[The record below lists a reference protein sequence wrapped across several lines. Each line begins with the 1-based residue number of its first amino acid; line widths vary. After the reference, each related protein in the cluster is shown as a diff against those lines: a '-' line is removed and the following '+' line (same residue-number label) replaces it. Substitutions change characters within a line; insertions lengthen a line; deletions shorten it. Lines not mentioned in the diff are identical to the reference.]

1 MANFTQFDLPAN
13 AYANFD
19 AQSLR
24 DVIIDRINNDSSINF
39 TDQNF
44 EGSNISALIDII
56 AYSYHTLLFY
66 LNQTSA
72 ESNFNDSELYE
83 NINRIVKLIDY
94 KPVGKQTSVLPIN
107 IKATSDISPGY
118 YTIPKFSFAT
128 SQGKTF
134 TFSNNVTFEKLST
147 QTETITA
154 IGNQLMYEGT
164 IEEYPIVTPIGEKFE
179 TISLLPGNNITV
191 DHFNIFVYVKEI
203 NESNKWYE
211 WKRVPSVYLGKPN
224 ERVFEIRYNE
234 NKKYEL
240 KFGNNVNGKQL
251 NINDQVAIYYLK
263 SSGVDGKVTKNT
275 FNENEL
281 NVFNT
286 AQYDEILTDTKDT
299 SLNYLTI
306 ESILNVNI
314 NNTEDSTEFGEEE
327 KIEEIK
333 QNAPRFFSSEYK
345 LTTKAD
351 YKSFIQRNYT
361 NLIYDVTVLNNSD
374 YTNDYLKY
382 LNDELGLTDYSLET
396 NALFN
401 QYYFADSSNSNNIY
415 LTIVPNLRKNKSVVT
430 RSNYLSPALKE
441 KIQNEIENY
450 KLLNS
455 EIMFIDPMYLNL
467 DFSLQFSGET
477 STLNYKDYTEVHI
490 VKEARAL
497 VNDEDLKSKV
507 YNTIIN
513 YIENLKLGSTIDVRF
528 LNNEIEKIPHIKSI
542 KTVRTDIDSNVKI
555 NSVPGLSLC
564 VFNPI
569 YNGRDKKTIDTRLVL
584 KPYQIPYIENAQKIK
599 DKIKIETTSVSNK
612 IVEY

>member
-1 MANFTQFDLPAN
+1 MTQ
-13 AYANFD
+13 
-19 AQSLR
+19 
-24 DVIIDRINNDSSINF
+24 
-39 TDQNF
+39 
-44 EGSNISALIDII
+44 
-56 AYSYHTLLFY
+56 
-66 LNQTSA
+66 
-72 ESNFNDSELYE
+72 
-83 NINRIVKLIDY
+83 
-94 KPVGKQTSVLPIN
+94 
-107 IKATSDISPGY
+107 
-118 YTIPKFSFAT
+118 
-128 SQGKTF
+128 
-134 TFSNNVTFEKLST
+134 
-147 QTETITA
+147 
-154 IGNQLMYEGT
+154 
-164 IEEYPIVTPIGEKFE
+164 
-179 TISLLPGNNITV
+179 
-191 DHFNIFVYVKEI
+191 
-203 NESNKWYE
+203 
-211 WKRVPSVYLGKPN
+211 
-224 ERVFEIRYNE
+224 
-234 NKKYEL
+234 
-240 KFGNNVNGKQL
+240 
-251 NINDQVAIYYLK
+251 INDQVAIYYLK

-497 VNDEDLKSKV
+497 VNDEDLKIKL
-507 YNTIIN
+507 
-513 YIENLKLGSTIDVRF
+513 YIKNIGF
-528 LNNEIEKIPHIKSI
+528 
-542 KTVRTDIDSNVKI
+542 
-555 NSVPGLSLC
+555 
-564 VFNPI
+564 
-569 YNGRDKKTIDTRLVL
+569 
-584 KPYQIPYIENAQKIK
+584 QIA
-599 DKIKIETTSVSNK
+599 KIKI
-612 IVEY
+612 

>member
-1 MANFTQFDLPAN
+1 M
-13 AYANFD
+13 
-19 AQSLR
+19 
-24 DVIIDRINNDSSINF
+24 
-39 TDQNF
+39 
-44 EGSNISALIDII
+44 
-56 AYSYHTLLFY
+56 
-66 LNQTSA
+66 
-72 ESNFNDSELYE
+72 
-83 NINRIVKLIDY
+83 
-94 KPVGKQTSVLPIN
+94 
-107 IKATSDISPGY
+107 
-118 YTIPKFSFAT
+118 
-128 SQGKTF
+128 
-134 TFSNNVTFEKLST
+134 
-147 QTETITA
+147 
-154 IGNQLMYEGT
+154 
-164 IEEYPIVTPIGEKFE
+164 
-179 TISLLPGNNITV
+179 
-191 DHFNIFVYVKEI
+191 
-203 NESNKWYE
+203 
-211 WKRVPSVYLGKPN
+211 
-224 ERVFEIRYNE
+224 
-234 NKKYEL
+234 
-240 KFGNNVNGKQL
+240 
-251 NINDQVAIYYLK
+251 
-263 SSGVDGKVTKNT
+263 
-275 FNENEL
+275 
-281 NVFNT
+281 
-286 AQYDEILTDTKDT
+286 
-299 SLNYLTI
+299 
-306 ESILNVNI
+306 
-314 NNTEDSTEFGEEE
+314 
-327 KIEEIK
+327 
-333 QNAPRFFSSEYK
+333 
-345 LTTKAD
+345 
-351 YKSFIQRNYT
+351 
-361 NLIYDVTVLNNSD
+361 
-374 YTNDYLKY
+374 
-382 LNDELGLTDYSLET
+382 NDELGLTDYSLET

>member
-1 MANFTQFDLPAN
+1 M
-13 AYANFD
+13 
-19 AQSLR
+19 
-24 DVIIDRINNDSSINF
+24 
-39 TDQNF
+39 
-44 EGSNISALIDII
+44 
-56 AYSYHTLLFY
+56 
-66 LNQTSA
+66 
-72 ESNFNDSELYE
+72 
-83 NINRIVKLIDY
+83 
-94 KPVGKQTSVLPIN
+94 
-107 IKATSDISPGY
+107 
-118 YTIPKFSFAT
+118 
-128 SQGKTF
+128 
-134 TFSNNVTFEKLST
+134 
-147 QTETITA
+147 
-154 IGNQLMYEGT
+154 
-164 IEEYPIVTPIGEKFE
+164 
-179 TISLLPGNNITV
+179 
-191 DHFNIFVYVKEI
+191 
-203 NESNKWYE
+203 
-211 WKRVPSVYLGKPN
+211 
-224 ERVFEIRYNE
+224 
-234 NKKYEL
+234 
-240 KFGNNVNGKQL
+240 
-251 NINDQVAIYYLK
+251 
-263 SSGVDGKVTKNT
+263 
-275 FNENEL
+275 
-281 NVFNT
+281 
-286 AQYDEILTDTKDT
+286 
-299 SLNYLTI
+299 
-306 ESILNVNI
+306 
-314 NNTEDSTEFGEEE
+314 
-327 KIEEIK
+327 
-333 QNAPRFFSSEYK
+333 
-345 LTTKAD
+345 
-351 YKSFIQRNYT
+351 
-361 NLIYDVTVLNNSD
+361 
-374 YTNDYLKY
+374 
-382 LNDELGLTDYSLET
+382 NDELGLTDYSLET

-507 YNTIIN
+507 YNSIIN